1 MTMDIRVRLRPWLES
16 RLNEGWIEG
25 LNWIDHEK
33 GIFRI
38 PWKHHSKHTWT
49 EQDATIFKDWAV
61 VTGRYREGID
71 DPDWP
76 MWKTRL
82 RCALNKAPDIQE
94 VKQRH
99 NLHCDEP
106 FKVYRFI
113 SKTESLWRAN
123 ASRNASMIFD
133 GIPAMANPPP
143 LHLSSVVRRS
153 MQPTTL
159 LGGKRPAFF
168 IRRLVR
174 PASGCRPIAVLR
186 RAHDQLF
193 LKKLSLRAQAQPA
206 PVEQSPAFSISETA
220 DSLDVGAVQEITGF
234 SEESAA
240 FNRQSWQ
247 PYANRGVQPIPLPPS
262 ILRKVAPMHGASYQS
277 PGYDLANGNS
287 QSFLPLLP
295 DVMEPEF
302 HQLGVRIQHLNI
314 RVKDSIVTNPNG
326 CCIYFG
332 RYDEASSSAV
342 PDAIEAQ
349 IIRHVSDANRSYVN
363 LLLDNMYRGVIVT
376 SSRGSIYVERLCKC
390 AVFVY
395 APSGGDYV
403 FLKNLSRKECTKVFD
418 YSQFMADLEYHRRRQ
433 GPRPQFEIVLSFGQ
447 QLRPGVSTDSLLV
460 WCRIASCRAWF
471 QAQKA
476 SAEFPKL
483 EEGLSNGIPLHQ
495 PPQDAEVNG
504 GRPLDCDM
512 HVSYRNESTAFDKN
526 PYDPSYVRIGSSASA
541 DSIAKMED
549 MDGGIHTADTLNL
562 ADGLPDRSSSSEL
575 VIEEGVEIPL
585 DDQDHL
591 NYEAPGIHEDDL
603 LQNMDGDDLESR
615 HAEFMNAAEGM
626 DIKPYISEDTLL
638 NLGTDFKS

>member
-1 MTMDIRVRLRPWLES
+1 MTAKQYLSRKIDQTFSCFQMDIRVRLRPWLES

-153 MQPTTL
+153 VQPTTL

-174 PASGCRPIAVLR
+174 PTNGCRPIAVLR

-193 LKKLSLRAQAQPA
+193 LKKLSLRAQAQPT
-206 PVEQSPAFSISETA
+206 PVEQSPEFSISETA

-234 SEESAA
+234 SEESTALS
-240 FNRQSWQ
+240 RPSWQ
-247 PYANRGVQPIPLPPS
+247 QYANHGVQPIPF
-262 ILRKVAPMHGASYQS
+262 LRKVGPVPGATYQG
-277 PGYDLANGNS
+277 PGYDQANGNS
-287 QSFLPLLP
+287 QSFLPFLP

-332 RYDEASSSAV
+332 RYDETNSSAV

-376 SSRGSIYVERLCKC
+376 SSRGSIYIERLCKC

-395 APSGGDYV
+395 AHSGDDYI
-403 FLKNLSRKECTKVFD
+403 FLKNLSRKEC
-418 YSQFMADLEYHRRRQ
+418 A
-433 GPRPQFEIVLSFGQ
+433 
-447 QLRPGVSTDSLLV
+447 
-460 WCRIASCRAWF
+460 
-471 QAQKA
+471 KA

-483 EEGLSNGIPLHQ
+483 DEGLSNGILLHQ
-495 PPQDAEVNG
+495 SPQDAEGNG

-512 HVSYRNESTAFDKN
+512 HISYRNEPTSFDKN
-526 PYDPSYVRIGSSASA
+526 PYEPSYVRMGSSASA
-541 DSIAKMED
+541 DSVVKIED
-549 MDGGIHTADTLNL
+549 MDSGIHTADTLNL

-591 NYEAPGIHEDDL
+591 TYEAPGIHDDL

-626 DIKPYISEDTLL
+626 DMKPYISEDALL